1 MPHLR
6 LTADRRGYEN
16 TFLLHSSS
24 PGERA
29 KVIYWYRTA
38 PGLRLGRPAL
48 DDGAMRTLEEQ
59 YPDIDFDWPYIL
71 DMASLTPV
79 EVEGPAPARK
89 RKPRRDDDDL
99 DATPEPVSTD
109 LTVASRAALP
119 VVADDVPAADA
130 PVAPVATVPAG
141 EFDLLGELMGRGI
154 ATSLRAN
161 HRDLAAELDA
171 TPAEPALKAAWR
183 ERLTAI
189 DPDGWT
195 SPDDVLAGMA
205 SVERE
210 GEDLRRA
217 IEAARAAG

>member
-1 MPHLR
+1 M
-6 LTADRRGYEN
+6 
-16 TFLLHSSS
+16 
-24 PGERA
+24 
-29 KVIYWYRTA
+29 IYWYRTA

-71 DMASLTPV
+71 DMASMTPV
-79 EVEGPAPARK
+79 EVEGPVPVRK
-89 RKPRRDDDDL
+89 RKPRRDDDDDS
-99 DATPEPVSTD
+99 DAAAEPGAAARPSPPSPP
-109 LTVASRAALP
+109 VAVADPPAAALRAA
-119 VVADDVPAADA
+119 D
-130 PVAPVATVPAG
+130 TRAG

-161 HRDLAAELDA
+161 HRDLLAELEA
-171 TPAEPALKAAWR
+171 SPAAPVLKAAWR
-183 ERLTAI
+183 DRLAAI

-205 SVERE
+205 SVERD

-217 IEAARAAG
+217 IEAASAAS

>member
-16 TFLLHSSS
+16 TFLLHSST

-38 PGLRLGRPAL
+38 PSLRVGRPAL

-71 DMASLTPV
+71 DMASMTPV
-79 EVEGPAPARK
+79 EVEGPVPVRK
-89 RKPRRDDDDL
+89 RKPRRADEDDDA
-99 DATPEPVSTD
+99 DAAAETAITARPATSPAPVAAHDPRVVEP
-109 LTVASRAALP
+109 
-119 VVADDVPAADA
+119 PAADPSA
-130 PVAPVATVPAG
+130 EE

-154 ATSLRAN
+154 ASSLRAN
-161 HRDLAAELDA
+161 HRDLTAELEA
-171 TPAEPALKAAWR
+171 SPADPAVKAAWR
-183 ERLTAI
+183 GRLAAI

-195 SPDDVLAGMA
+195 APDDVLAGMA
-205 SVERE
+205 SVERD

-217 IEAARAAG
+217 IEAARAAS

>member
-16 TFLLHSSS
+16 TFLLHSST
-24 PGERA
+24 PGQRA
-29 KVIYWYRTA
+29 RVIYWYRTA
-38 PGLRLGRPAL
+38 PGLRIGRPAL

-71 DMASLTPV
+71 DMATMTPV
-79 EVEGPAPARK
+79 EVEGPVPVRK
-89 RKPRRDDDDL
+89 RKPRRADDDEADVTV
-99 DATPEPVSTD
+99 DA
-109 LTVASRAALP
+109 
-119 VVADDVPAADA
+119 A
-130 PVAPVATVPAG
+130 PVARATAPSVSGAASDSPVPAPPEAELAAG

-161 HRDLAAELDA
+161 HRDLAAEVEASAAD
-171 TPAEPALKAAWR
+171 PAVKAAWR
-183 ERLTAI
+183 DRLEAI

-205 SVERE
+205 SVERD

-217 IEAARAAG
+217 IETAGAVS

>member
-16 TFLLHSSS
+16 TFLLHSST

-38 PGLRLGRPAL
+38 PGLRQGRPAL

-71 DMASLTPV
+71 DMASMTPV
-79 EVEGPAPARK
+79 EVEGPVPVRK
-89 RKPRRDDDDL
+89 RKPRRDDDDDL
-99 DATPEPVSTD
+99 DAAPEPV
-109 LTVASRAALP
+109 AAAPLATP
-119 VVADDVPAADA
+119 PARGAVAADA
-130 PVAPVATVPAG
+130 APGDAPDPPAD
-141 EFDLLGELMGRGI
+141 EVDLLGELMGRGI

-161 HRDLAAELDA
+161 HRDLAAELEA
-171 TPAEPALKAAWR
+171 SPADPALKAAWR
-183 ERLTAI
+183 ERLAAI

-205 SVERE
+205 SVERD

-217 IEAARAAG
+217 IEAASAAS

>member
-1 MPHLR
+1 M
-6 LTADRRGYEN
+6 
-16 TFLLHSSS
+16 LHSST

-71 DMASLTPV
+71 DMASMTPV
-79 EVEGPAPARK
+79 EVEGPVPVRK
-89 RKPRRDDDDL
+89 RKPRRDDDDDL
-99 DATPEPVSTD
+99 DAASEPVAAARP
-109 LTVASRAALP
+109 VATPASVA
-119 VVADDVPAADA
+119 VADDAAAADA
-130 PVAPVATVPAG
+130 PAVDPLAG

-161 HRDLAAELDA
+161 HRDLAAELEA
-171 TPAEPALKAAWR
+171 SPADPALKAAWR
-183 ERLTAI
+183 ERLAAI

-205 SVERE
+205 SVERD

-217 IEAARAAG
+217 IEAASATS

>member
-1 MPHLR
+1 M
-6 LTADRRGYEN
+6 
-16 TFLLHSSS
+16 LHSST

-38 PGLRLGRPAL
+38 PGLRVGRPAL

-71 DMASLTPV
+71 DMASMTPV
-79 EVEGPAPARK
+79 EVEGPLPVRK
-89 RKPRRDDDDL
+89 RKPRRDDDD
-99 DATPEPVSTD
+99 DADAVVE
-109 LTVASRAALP
+109 TVAAARSVP
-119 VVADDVPAADA
+119 PSSVAVAADDLPQTAEPAPAD
-130 PVAPVATVPAG
+130 TLAG

-161 HRDLAAELDA
+161 HRELAAELEA
-171 TPAEPALKAAWR
+171 SPAEPALKAAWR
-183 ERLTAI
+183 DRLAAI

-205 SVERE
+205 SVERD
-210 GEDLRRA
+210 GEDLRGA
-217 IEAARAAG
+217 IEAASAGS

>member
-1 MPHLR
+1 M
-6 LTADRRGYEN
+6 
-16 TFLLHSSS
+16 LHSST

-38 PGLRLGRPAL
+38 PGLRLGRPPL

-79 EVEGPAPARK
+79 EVEGPVPVRK
-89 RKPRRDDDDL
+89 RKPRRDDDD
-99 DATPEPVSTD
+99 DIDAASDAVAAARPVATPASAA
-109 LTVASRAALP
+109 VA
-119 VVADDVPAADA
+119 ADDAPAADA
-130 PVAPVATVPAG
+130 PASDQLAE

-161 HRDLAAELDA
+161 HRDLAAEVEASPADA
-171 TPAEPALKAAWR
+171 ALKAAWR
-183 ERLTAI
+183 ETLAAI

-195 SPDDVLAGMA
+195 SPGDVLAGMA
-205 SVERE
+205 SVERD

-217 IEAARAAG
+217 IESATAAG

>member
-16 TFLLHSSS
+16 TFLLHSST

-29 KVIYWYRTA
+29 RVIYWYRTA
-38 PGLRLGRPAL
+38 PGLRIGRPAL

-71 DMASLTPV
+71 DMASMTPV
-79 EVEGPAPARK
+79 EVEGPVPARK
-89 RKPRRDDDDL
+89 RKPRRADDDEAEVTD
-99 DATPEPVSTD
+99 DA
-109 LTVASRAALP
+109 
-119 VVADDVPAADA
+119 VPAARV
-130 PVAPVATVPAG
+130 VAPSAAVAADDLPVPAQPEAQPSAG

-161 HRDLAAELDA
+161 HCDLAAEVEASAAD
-171 TPAEPALKAAWR
+171 PAVKAVWR
-183 ERLTAI
+183 DRLAAI

-205 SVERE
+205 SVERD

-217 IEAARAAG
+217 IEAAGAAS

>member
-16 TFLLHSSS
+16 TFLLHSST

-71 DMASLTPV
+71 DMASMTPV
-79 EVEGPAPARK
+79 EVEGPVPVRK
-89 RKPRRDDDDL
+89 RKPRRDDDDDI
-99 DATPEPVSTD
+99 DAASEPVAAVRPVT
-109 LTVASRAALP
+109 TRAFVAVAA
-119 VVADDVPAADA
+119 DDA
-130 PVAPVATVPAG
+130 PVADAPAGDPLAG

-161 HRDLAAELDA
+161 HRDLAAELEA
-171 TPAEPALKAAWR
+171 SPADPALKAAWR
-183 ERLTAI
+183 GRLAAI

-205 SVERE
+205 SVERD

-217 IEAARAAG
+217 IEAASAAS

>member
-16 TFLLHSSS
+16 TFLLHSST

-38 PGLRLGRPAL
+38 PSLRVGRPAL

-71 DMASLTPV
+71 DMASMTPV
-79 EVEGPAPARK
+79 EVEGPVPVRK
-89 RKPRRDDDDL
+89 RKPRRADEDDAA
-99 DATPEPVSTD
+99 DAAAETAITARPATSPAPVAAHDPRVVEP
-109 LTVASRAALP
+109 
-119 VVADDVPAADA
+119 PAADPSA
-130 PVAPVATVPAG
+130 EE

-154 ATSLRAN
+154 ASSLRAN
-161 HRDLAAELDA
+161 HRDLTAELEA
-171 TPAEPALKAAWR
+171 SPADPAVKAAWR
-183 ERLTAI
+183 DRLAAI

-195 SPDDVLAGMA
+195 APDDVLAGMA
-205 SVERE
+205 SVERD

-217 IEAARAAG
+217 IEAASAAS

>member
-16 TFLLHSSS
+16 TFLLHSST

-59 YPDIDFDWPYIL
+59 YPDIDFDWSYIL
-71 DMASLTPV
+71 DMASMTPV
-79 EVEGPAPARK
+79 EVEGPVPVRK
-89 RKPRRDDDDL
+89 RKPRRDDDDS
-99 DATPEPVSTD
+99 DEAAEPGAAARPSPPSSP
-109 LTVASRAALP
+109 VA
-119 VVADDVPAADA
+119 VADPPGAAFPAAD
-130 PVAPVATVPAG
+130 TRAG

-161 HRDLAAELDA
+161 HRDLLAELEA
-171 TPAEPALKAAWR
+171 SPAASVLKVAWR
-183 ERLTAI
+183 DRLAAI

-205 SVERE
+205 SVERD

-217 IEAARAAG
+217 IETASAGS

>member
-1 MPHLR
+1 M
-6 LTADRRGYEN
+6 
-16 TFLLHSSS
+16 LHSST

-71 DMASLTPV
+71 DMASMTPV
-79 EVEGPAPARK
+79 EVEGPVPVRK
-89 RKPRRDDDDL
+89 RKPRRDDDDDM
-99 DATPEPVSTD
+99 DAASEPVAAARPVTTPAS
-109 LTVASRAALP
+109 VA
-119 VVADDVPAADA
+119 VEADDAAAADA
-130 PVAPVATVPAG
+130 PAGDPLAG

-161 HRDLAAELDA
+161 HRDLAAELE
-171 TPAEPALKAAWR
+171 TSPADPALKAAWR
-183 ERLTAI
+183 ERLASI

-205 SVERE
+205 SVERD

-217 IEAARAAG
+217 IEAASAAS

>member
-1 MPHLR
+1 M
-6 LTADRRGYEN
+6 
-16 TFLLHSSS
+16 LHSST

-71 DMASLTPV
+71 DMASMTPV
-79 EVEGPAPARK
+79 EVEGPVPARK
-89 RKPRRDDDDL
+89 RKPRRDDDD
-99 DATPEPVSTD
+99 DIDAASEPVADARPVATPA
-109 LTVASRAALP
+109 TVAVA
-119 VVADDVPAADA
+119 ADDAPAADA
-130 PVAPVATVPAG
+130 PAGDPLAG

-161 HRDLAAELDA
+161 HRDLAAELEA
-171 TPAEPALKAAWR
+171 SPADPALKAAWR
-183 ERLTAI
+183 ERLAAI

-205 SVERE
+205 SVERD

-217 IEAARAAG
+217 IEAASAAS

>member
-1 MPHLR
+1 M
-6 LTADRRGYEN
+6 
-16 TFLLHSSS
+16 
-24 PGERA
+24 
-29 KVIYWYRTA
+29 IYWYRTA

-71 DMASLTPV
+71 DMASMTPV
-79 EVEGPAPARK
+79 EVEGPVPVRK
-89 RKPRRDDDDL
+89 RKPRRDDDDS
-99 DATPEPVSTD
+99 DESAE
-109 LTVASRAALP
+109 
-119 VVADDVPAADA
+119 
-130 PVAPVATVPAG
+130 PVATARLATPPSAVTAADPSASAPATAEPAG

-161 HRDLAAELDA
+161 HRDLLAELEA
-171 TPAEPALKAAWR
+171 SPAAPVLKVAWR
-183 ERLTAI
+183 DRLAAI

-205 SVERE
+205 SVERD

-217 IEAARAAG
+217 IETASAAS